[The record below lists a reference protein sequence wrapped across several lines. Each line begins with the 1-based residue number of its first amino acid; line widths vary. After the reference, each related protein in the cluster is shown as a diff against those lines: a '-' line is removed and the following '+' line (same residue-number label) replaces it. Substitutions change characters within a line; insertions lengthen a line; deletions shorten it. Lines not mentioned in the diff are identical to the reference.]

1 MGTAAEDSKVDKKRH
16 STADSEPPPPPPPER
31 HAQSCQLGQLNQ
43 LNQPLPAS
51 GKSVTAARSK
61 VASPVG
67 GGCLSVP
74 PGLGARVVELAEDL
88 AANNSQNK
96 KVTWHNCLL
105 SSIYCHLFQF

>member
-1 MGTAAEDSKVDKKRH
+1 MGVGTAAENSKVGKKRH
-16 STADSEPPPPPPPER
+16 STADSEPPPPPPPGCPPPK
-31 HAQSCQLGQLNQ
+31 SQLNQ
-43 LNQPLPAS
+43 LNQLNHS

-67 GGCLSVP
+67 GGCLGVP

-88 AANNSQNK
+88 AASNSQNK

-105 SSIYCHLFQF
+105 SSIY